1 MDKKSLLVEDYKKSF
16 KNLEN
21 ALSSTHESDLE
32 KAGCIKYFEFCFEL
46 AWKSIK
52 IIAEDMGIMDC
63 NSPKAS
69 LKAAFANKWIDNE
82 EVWLDMLNSRN
93 LMAHTYNAATAL
105 KIYKNLKSY
114 LPELKKLIEKL
125 TLIIND

>member
-1 MDKKSLLVEDYKKSF
+1 MDKKLLLDDYKKAF
-16 KNLEN
+16 ETLEN

-69 LKAAFANKWIDNE
+69 LKTAFTNNWINNE
-82 EVWLDMLNSRN
+82 ETWLDMLNSRN
-93 LMAHTYNAATAL
+93 LMSHTYNAASAL
-105 KIYKNLKSY
+105 KVYKNLKSY
-114 LPELKKLIEKL
+114 LPELKKLLEKL